1 MVTWVEATTGAVAIP
16 NVALPAPW
24 GILKPSGTATA
35 ALLAKNCTNTPPG
48 PAGSLSVA
56 VPVELCPPTNTDG
69 STVSDAS
76 VTTGAGA
83 GAGAGVGAGAGAGA
97 TGGRRSLPQAD
108 ASSRAATASRVM
120 KSGARFAGTKDLRI
134 RKRLLSYHLG

>member
-1 MVTWVEATTGAVAIP
+1 MDAATGAVAIP

-35 ALLAKNCTNTPPG
+35 ALLAKNCTSTPPA

-56 VPVELCPPTNTDG
+56 D
-69 STVSDAS
+69 
-76 VTTGAGA
+76 
-83 GAGAGVGAGAGAGA
+83 GAGAGA

-108 ASSRAATASRVM
+108 ASSSAADVPPV
-120 KSGARFAGTKDLRI
+120 
-134 RKRLLSYHLG
+134 LSSVSV